1 MPIDPL
7 YEDSTNAYLA
17 GLGGVALPAAPT
29 PSPSTGFGSVAR
41 AVGRGLGQG
50 GAALAGAAADTG
62 AAVGTLTTAPD
73 SLTFDP
79 LALAASDQQENA
91 ARAKAGRL
99 FESPTGTA
107 AYSFSD
113 SLKPD
118 PTNTTRIDQIVQGA
132 VSGLTQIIPASVLLG
147 PAAGAVVG
155 GLSIG
160 MARSE
165 DLKREGV
172 DIGTRTAVGAVDAA
186 VGALGAR
193 LPAGGNTLIKT
204 AGLVGVGGPG
214 LAIGQGAAERAILR
228 NAGYDHLADQIDPLD
243 GTNLAAAT
251 LMASV
256 FGGVHA
262 VGVVRAGRAANTPV
276 DPATPLPSL
285 DVAAR
290 RALPY
295 DSPVLASYI
304 TQAAQREGVPPGLM
318 LGLIHAGE
326 RSNSGQVSPKG
337 AAGVAQMMPENLAK
351 FGVTDPTDPVQSID
365 GMAKYLAAT
374 SKQYGGNVEA
384 MIADYNGGPKQAAA
398 VLRGETPPAA
408 ETAAYLARVTDYMN
422 NRAADDVRFNP
433 TPDQVDAALTAR
445 GQRIVDDAYVFG
457 TPDDVNGMAL
467 HQDAFEAA
475 ARQMDEAGFPDMTRF
490 YTPDDATRAAT
501 LDGLIADAEAQHADL
516 STAAAN
522 LADPGS
528 IAAARGELDTLNA
541 GAPDTSPAAVKELTR
556 QIQGQGVKFKAAQRQ
571 AQQQID
577 ALQADYEARVTR
589 LQGVVRQNAEAQ
601 RATQQLGAL
610 DSQLAALREQRA
622 AIDVPATR
630 RTQLADFVSR
640 IARAQRETPDVPAA
654 PRADPIA
661 AAARETPPGEP
672 PLAPGMV
679 RLYHGGLDFED
690 ATGRW
695 VAPGDRRYAE
705 GYAAKSGDLGHVF
718 YHDIPETDPRL
729 QKTFDDEG
737 TGMKAPYA
745 FFELRGA
752 EAAGMRRLDAPT
764 ASTATDPVARAV
776 ETNLRASAIE
786 TPDLEVTIDTATGE
800 QTGRLADIVQQIDDE
815 HALNLQDAKLFDVAA
830 NCFITTL
837 G

>member
-17 GLGGVALPAAPT
+17 GLGGVALPAAPA

-132 VSGLTQIIPASVLLG
+132 VSGLTQIVPAAVLGG
-147 PAAGAVVG
+147 PLAGAVIG
-155 GLSIG
+155 GASMGLSR
-160 MARSE
+160 AE

-172 DIGTRTAVGAVDAA
+172 DVGTRAA
-186 VGALGAR
+186 VGGVEGALGGAGAV
-193 LPAGGNTLIKT
+193 LPAGGSTLART
-204 AGLVGVGGPG
+204 LGLVAVGGPG
-214 LAIGQGAAERAILR
+214 MAIGQGAAERAILR

-243 GTNLAAAT
+243 PTNLAAST
-251 LMASV
+251 LMAGV

-262 VGVVRAGRAANTPV
+262 VGVARAGRAANTPV

-290 RALPY
+290 KALPY
-295 DSPVLASYI
+295 NSPVLDAYA
-304 TQAAQREGVPPGLM
+304 TQVAQQNGVPPAL
-318 LGLIHAGE
+318 LLFIKNRGE
-326 RSNSGQVSPKG
+326 MSNSEQVSSAGAKG
-337 AAGVAQMMPENLAK
+337 VMQFTMDTWAAYGRGDPQDPVNSIDAAGRYAK
-351 FGVTDPTDPVQSID
+351 DLMQRYDGNMRAAVT
-365 GMAKYLAAT
+365 
-374 SKQYGGNVEA
+374 E
-384 MIADYNGGPKQAAA
+384 YNGGVEQARAVAA
-398 VLRGETPPAA
+398 GGKPTSKETIG
-408 ETAAYLARVTDYMN
+408 YLGRFDDYVAN
-422 NRAADDVRFNP
+422 HAADDFRFNP

-601 RATQQLGAL
+601 RATQQLGTL

-654 PRADPIA
+654 PRDDAIA
-661 AAARETPPGEP
+661 AAARETPPS
-672 PLAPGMV
+672 APEAGSAPTS
-679 RLYHGGLDFED
+679 
-690 ATGRW
+690 AT
-695 VAPGDRRYAE
+695 
-705 GYAAKSGDLGHVF
+705 S
-718 YHDIPETDPRL
+718 
-729 QKTFDDEG
+729 
-737 TGMKAPYA
+737 
-745 FFELRGA
+745 
-752 EAAGMRRLDAPT
+752 AAGYESSIDAG
-764 ASTATDPVARAV
+764 
-776 ETNLRASAIE
+776 LRDAAAIN
-786 TPDLEVTIDTATGE
+786 PDLEVTIDTRTGE
-800 QTGRLADIVQQIDDE
+800 QTGRLADIVQQIDDD
-815 HALNLQDAKLFDVAA
+815 HALNLQDAQLLNVAA

>member
-17 GLGGVALPAAPT
+17 GLGGVTLPTAPA

-41 AVGRGLGQG
+41 AVSRGLGQG

-62 AAVGTLTTAPD
+62 AAVGTLTTGQD
-73 SLTFDP
+73 SLAFDP
-79 LALAASDQQENA
+79 VALAASDQQENI
-91 ARAKAGRL
+91 ARAKGGRL

-132 VSGLTQIIPASVLLG
+132 VSGLTQIVPAAVLGG
-147 PAAGAVVG
+147 PLAGAVIG
-155 GLSIG
+155 GASMGLSR
-160 MARSE
+160 AE

-172 DIGTRTAVGAVDAA
+172 DVGTRAA
-186 VGALGAR
+186 VGGVEGALGGAGAV
-193 LPAGGNTLIKT
+193 LPAGGSTLART
-204 AGLVGVGGPG
+204 LGLVAVGGPG
-214 LAIGQGAAERAILR
+214 MAIGQGAAERAILR

-243 GTNLAAAT
+243 PTNLAAST

-262 VGVVRAGRAANTPV
+262 VGQVRAGRAANAPAAI

-285 DVAAR
+285 DLAAR

-374 SKQYGGNVEA
+374 QKQYGGNQAA
-384 MIADYNGGPKQAAA
+384 MIADYDGGPKQAAA

-422 NRAADDVRFNP
+422 NHAIDDFRFNP
-433 TPDQVDAALTAR
+433 TPDQVDAALLAR

-467 HQDAFEAA
+467 HQDAFETA
-475 ARQMDEAGFPDMTRF
+475 ARQMDDGGFPDMTRF

-501 LDGLIADAEAQHADL
+501 LDGLIADAESQHADL

-522 LADPGS
+522 LADPGA

-541 GAPDTSPAAVKELTR
+541 AAPDTSPAAVKELTR
-556 QIQGQGVKFKAAQRQ
+556 QIQDQGVKFKAAQRQ

-589 LQGVVRQNAEAQ
+589 LQGVVRENAEAQ
-601 RATQQLGAL
+601 QATQQLGVL
-610 DSQLAALREQRA
+610 DGQLTALRQQRA

-640 IARAQRETPDVPAA
+640 IARAQREAPDVPAA
-654 PRADPIA
+654 PRDDAIT
-661 AAARETPPGEP
+661 AAARETPPPSG
-672 PLAPGMV
+672 AQTAGGGAAAS
-679 RLYHGGLDFED
+679 RYDASIDGGLRD
-690 ATGRW
+690 A
-695 VAPGDRRYAE
+695 
-705 GYAAKSGDLGHVF
+705 AA
-718 YHDIPETDPRL
+718 I
-729 QKTFDDEG
+729 
-737 TGMKAPYA
+737 
-745 FFELRGA
+745 
-752 EAAGMRRLDAPT
+752 
-764 ASTATDPVARAV
+764 
-776 ETNLRASAIE
+776 N
-786 TPDLEVTIDTATGE
+786 PDLEVTIDTAAGE
-800 QTGRLADIVQQIDDE
+800 QTGRLADIMQQIDDD
-815 HALNLQDAKLFDVAA
+815 HALNLQDAQLLNVAA

>member
-132 VSGLTQIIPASVLLG
+132 VSGLTQIVPAAVLGG
-147 PAAGAVVG
+147 PLAGAVIG
-155 GLSIG
+155 GASMGLSR
-160 MARSE
+160 AE

-172 DIGTRTAVGAVDAA
+172 DVGTRAAAGAVE
-186 VGALGAR
+186 GALGGAGAV
-193 LPAGGNTLIKT
+193 LPAGGSTLART
-204 AGLVGVGGPG
+204 LGLVAVGGPG
-214 LAIGQGAAERAILR
+214 MAIGQGAAERAILR

-243 GTNLAAAT
+243 PTNLAAST
-251 LMASV
+251 LMAGV

-262 VGVVRAGRAANTPV
+262 VGVARAGRAANTPV
-276 DPATPLPSL
+276 DPATLLPSL

-290 RALPY
+290 KALPY
-295 DSPVLASYI
+295 NSPVLDAYA
-304 TQAAQREGVPPGLM
+304 TQVAQQNGVPPAL
-318 LGLIHAGE
+318 LLFIKNRGE
-326 RSNSGQVSPKG
+326 MSNSEQVSSAGAKG
-337 AAGVAQMMPENLAK
+337 VMQFTKDTWAAYGRGDPQDPVNSIDAAGRYAK
-351 FGVTDPTDPVQSID
+351 DLMQRYDGNMRAAVT
-365 GMAKYLAAT
+365 
-374 SKQYGGNVEA
+374 E
-384 MIADYNGGPKQAAA
+384 YNGGVEQARAVAA
-398 VLRGETPPAA
+398 GGKPTSKETIG
-408 ETAAYLARVTDYMN
+408 YLGRFDDYVAN
-422 NRAADDVRFNP
+422 HAADDFRFNP

-640 IARAQRETPDVPAA
+640 IARAQRETPDVPDA
-654 PRADPIA
+654 PRADAIA
-661 AAARETPPGEP
+661 AAARETPPGAPEAGNAP
-672 PLAPGMV
+672 PSATSAPG
-679 RLYHGGLDFED
+679 YESSIDAGLRD
-690 ATGRW
+690 A
-695 VAPGDRRYAE
+695 
-705 GYAAKSGDLGHVF
+705 AA
-718 YHDIPETDPRL
+718 I
-729 QKTFDDEG
+729 
-737 TGMKAPYA
+737 
-745 FFELRGA
+745 
-752 EAAGMRRLDAPT
+752 
-764 ASTATDPVARAV
+764 
-776 ETNLRASAIE
+776 N
-786 TPDLEVTIDTATGE
+786 PDLEVTIDTAAGE

-815 HALNLQDAKLFDVAA
+815 HAKSAQKAQLLNVAA